1 MIPVVLVGFLMTPP
15 QAQNPPDQPVAPS
28 SETLRSAGEL
38 AGLDLTDEE
47 LEMMRGYVAEHL
59 QSFDALRSFELTH
72 ETAPATAFDP
82 TPLGIEPA
90 RDDSPAEEWVLPD
103 EVERPDDLFY
113 ADIPTLAALVR
124 SREVSCVELTQIFLE
139 RLRVVDEATNC
150 VVTFLDERALAQAE
164 ELDREL
170 EAGRWRGL
178 LHGIPWGAKDLLA
191 VRGAP
196 TTWGAKPYE
205 EQTFD
210 FDASVV
216 RRLDAAGAVLVAKLS
231 LGALAMGDEW
241 FRGKTLNPWLPVQ
254 GSSGSSAGSAAASAA
269 GGVAFAIGS
278 ETRGSILSP
287 SARCGNSSLR
297 PTFGRVS
304 RHGAMPLSWSMDKL
318 GPIGRSA
325 TDVAIVMEAIQG
337 PDGLDGHVRDLP
349 FRAPAAADARG
360 WKVGVV
366 LADFEK
372 QENLA
377 HVLEEIEALG
387 AELVP
392 IEPLDFPVDAIC
404 AVLEVEAA
412 SVFEELTRSG
422 RDDLLAQQTE
432 YSWPNIFRSAHVI
445 GAVDVM
451 RANRVRTR
459 LMYAVHELF
468 EGLDLIVHPTR
479 RTEGRFLSIG
489 NLTGH
494 PAFVAPAGF
503 RDNGTPLSVSFMGP
517 LYGDAKLLAFARAWQ
532 AATDHHHRHP
542 AL

>member
-1 MIPVVLVGFLMTPP
+1 
-15 QAQNPPDQPVAPS
+15 
-28 SETLRSAGEL
+28 
-38 AGLDLTDEE
+38 
-47 LEMMRGYVAEHL
+47 MRGYVAEHL
-59 QSFDALRSFELTH
+59 ESFDALRSFELSH
-72 ETAPATAFDP
+72 DTAPATTFSP
-82 TPLGIEPA
+82 TPKGIEPA
-90 RDDSPAEEWVLPD
+90 RDDSPAEEWDLPD
-103 EVERPDDLFY
+103 DVERPADLAELHY

-124 SREVSCVELTQIFLE
+124 SRRVSCVELTRTFLA
-139 RLRVVDEATNC
+139 RLRAVDEVTNC

-164 ELDREL
+164 RLDREL
-170 EAGRWRGL
+170 AEGRWRGL

-196 TTWGAKPYE
+196 TTWGAKPFE
-205 EQTFD
+205 NQSFD
-210 FDASVV
+210 DDASVV
-216 RRLDAAGAVLVAKLS
+216 RRLDEAGAVLLAKLS

-241 FRGKTLNPWLPVQ
+241 FGGKTLNPWLPVQ

-269 GGVAFAIGS
+269 GGVVFAIGS

-325 TDVAIVMEAIQG
+325 VDVAIVMEAIQG
-337 PDGLDGHVRDLP
+337 PDGLDAHVRDLP
-349 FRAPAAADARG
+349 FRAPAPADPRG

-372 QENLA
+372 QHHLA

-392 IEPLDFPVDAIC
+392 IEPLDYPIDAIC
-404 AVLEVEAA
+404 TVLEVEAA

-422 RDDLLAQQTE
+422 RDDELVQQTE
-432 YSWPNIFRSAHVI
+432 YSWPNIFRSAHLI
-445 GAVDVM
+445 GAVDYM
-451 RANRVRTR
+451 RANRLRTR
-459 LMYAVHELF
+459 LMYAVHEQF

-479 RTEGRFLSIG
+479 RTDGRFLSIG

-503 RDNGTPLSVSFMGP
+503 RENGTPLSVSFMGP

-532 AATDHHHRHP
+532 NSTAHHHRHP
-542 AL
+542 EL